1 MLLHKRDHRS
11 GEHVGRTARLGSLKN
26 RDGFALVERRLG
38 EGGVR
43 KTEHESAQDGM
54 CRKLNRQLF
63 KSHLNPLFFSP
74 TIDYV
79 ITPIARLEAGDRPV
93 APMQAKFILLPRWQR
108 PLVGHFF
115 I

>member
-26 RDGFALVERRLG
+26 RDGFTLVERRLG

-43 KTEHESAQDGM
+43 KTEYESAQDGM

-79 ITPIARLEAGDRPV
+79 TTPIARLEAGDRPV
-93 APMQAKFILLPRWQR
+93 ATLYGKIILCIRGQGG
-108 PLVGHFF
+108 LVGRFCY
-115 I
+115 